1 MHGHN
6 TTILQEVARLIEQ
19 LRLTPVILN
28 ERPNA
33 GATLIEK
40 LEAHAGVQF
49 AIVLATADD
58 VGRKAQADQQQA
70 RARQNVIF
78 ELGFFVGRLGRNK
91 VAVLLEPSIEIPSDF
106 HGVAYHELD
115 TRGAWK
121 LALAKEL
128 RAAGLDV
135 DFNRLA

>member
-1 MHGHN
+1 LHDETPSHILAVPVGHECPRKQSPC
-6 TTILQEVARLIEQ
+6 IRH
-19 LRLTPVILN
+19 
-28 ERPNA
+28 A

-58 VGRKAQADQQQA
+58 VGRKARADQQQA

-91 VAVLLEPSIEIPSDF
+91 VVVLLEPGIEIPSDF

-128 RAAGLDV
+128 KAAGLDV